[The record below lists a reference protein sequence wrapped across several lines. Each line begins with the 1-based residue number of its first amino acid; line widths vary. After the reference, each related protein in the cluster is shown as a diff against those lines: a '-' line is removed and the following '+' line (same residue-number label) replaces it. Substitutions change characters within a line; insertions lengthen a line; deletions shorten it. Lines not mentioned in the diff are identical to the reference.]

1 MLDSPH
7 TILYTALM
15 IAKLT
20 GTLAEFDDKSAII
33 DTASGVSYELFI
45 TPSALSNKQ
54 TGEMISVYTYMQV
67 RDDAHVLFGFVSND
81 EKRFFHL
88 LLSVPGVGPKT
99 AFTITSHISFEQ
111 AVEAVRTNTVKV
123 FSEISGIGKKT
134 AMKILLELSVKFKTE
149 FKFEQHLSPDDK
161 TVIDALVELGYRK
174 SEAQQLFEKLPKELS
189 IEKKIQEALR
199 MSVQK

>member
-1 MLDSPH
+1 
-7 TILYTALM
+7 M

-20 GTLAEFDDKSAII
+20 GTLSEFDEKTAVI

-45 TPSALSNKQ
+45 TPAALSQ
-54 TGEMISVYTYMQV
+54 SQLGDTITVYTHLQV
-67 RDDAHVLFGFVSND
+67 RDDAHVLFGFVNKE
-81 EKRFFHL
+81 EKSFFHL

-99 AFTITSHISFEQ
+99 AFSITSHISFEQ
-111 AVEAVRTNTVKV
+111 AVEAVRTNTVKL
-123 FSEISGIGKKT
+123 FSEIPGIGKKT
-134 AMKILLELSVKFKTE
+134 AMKILLELSQKFKTE
-149 FKFEQHLSPDDK
+149 FKFEQHLSADDK

-174 SEAQQLFEKLPKELS
+174 SEARQLFEKLPKELS